1 MAVALTWALAAHQ
14 AAEPALDVPAVL
26 WVAPMALE
34 MQAVEQG
41 AAEEVE
47 LALDRVAMEVAV
59 AAAPEAVVAAIR
71 EY

>member
-41 AAEEVE
+41 PVEGVE
-47 LALDRVAMEVAV
+47 LALARQVMEAAV
-59 AAAPEAVVAAIR
+59 AAPEAVVAIR
-71 EY
+71 ED

>member
-1 MAVALTWALAAHQ
+1 
-14 AAEPALDVPAVL
+14 
-26 WVAPMALE
+26 MALE